1 MNDILKV
8 FDQFRA
14 QGYTDSQI
22 EDALKKLLTEQKIT
36 QEQYDQCIK
45 VLQSNANKSE
55 EEPNKDEKEAPVE
68 KGEEKPTEEKETDE
82 KPSEGKEE
90 KQSPVKKP
98 VKKGESEEERK
109 KRIAS
114 YFGETI

>member
-55 EEPNKDEKEAPVE
+55 EEPNEDEKEASVE
-68 KGEEKPTEEKETDE
+68 KGEEKPTEE

-90 KQSPVKKP
+90 KQSPVKNP

>member
-22 EDALKKLLTEQKIT
+22 EEALKKLLTEQKIT

-45 VLQSNANKSE
+45 VLQSNANKTDN
-55 EEPNKDEKEAPVE
+55 EPKEDEKDE
-68 KGEEKPTEEKETDE
+68 PTEKVEE
-82 KPSEGKEE
+82 KPSEEKEKESEDE
-90 KQSPVKKP
+90 KKQTPSKKP
-98 VKKGESEEERK
+98 EKKGESEEERK